1 MDNSYSRSDARKS
14 SSAKTCWNTTCKFI
28 MPIIALGLLA
38 LLGLQLYFIAT
49 IVKVTAEVDTVV
61 PIAGVVNVTEPVVT
75 IPEVEEET
83 VIIEKEEI
91 VIAPKN
97 ITETIVEP
105 VIKPANVTA
114 PVNATELVLE

>member
-1 MDNSYSRSDARKS
+1 
-14 SSAKTCWNTTCKFI
+14 

-61 PIAGVVNVTEPVVT
+61 TVVPIAAPVNVTEPVVT